1 MAVDDGRNL
10 TEAARSTQSQAR
22 FTFKPR
28 TVLNHRATRTH
39 NRHVWVSAHHGCDE
53 VLESV
58 NDGGWW
64 EHAESSQIDLHIARA
79 NIWLNAHAT
88 HVVVIRVDR
97 WAKAQ

>member
-58 NDGGWW
+58 NEGR
-64 EHAESSQIDLHIARA
+64 STLSQVKFTFTPRA
-79 NIWLNAHAT
+79 NI
-88 HVVVIRVDR
+88 
-97 WAKAQ
+97 